1 MRILARSATVLAV
14 VLSAIPPPALPRDR
28 DYLPPEVAQALARGR
43 ITSTSLSIYVRE
55 IGREDPIV
63 SFNSEVPRNPAS
75 TMKVLTTYAALEL
88 LGPAYTWRTRA
99 YGTGRVAG
107 QVLEGDLWL
116 VGGGDPF
123 MTSERWWSFVNGL
136 RQTGI
141 SRIAGDVAIDNSLF
155 APQSEDRSAFDNR
168 PFRTY
173 NVLPD
178 ALLVNFQTILL
189 SVVPD
194 AASRRVRATTQPTP
208 ANLVIDNDVQLF
220 KGACRRS
227 SGGVVVAMP
236 DGASGNRITLAGRYA
251 DGCGPLSLTRAVMRA
266 PDFAFGTFKTLWR
279 EAGGT
284 LDGGMQQGTLPAGA
298 RLLYSFE
305 SLSLAE
311 IIRLVNKHSSNVM
324 ARTLLL
330 TIAAEKSGRPA
341 TVFGG
346 QSAIMDW
353 LGSKGIEIPGL
364 ALDNGSGLSR
374 SERITAVGLANV
386 LQAAH
391 QSQYMPEFAASLPL
405 SATDGTLKRRFRSP
419 QLQGRLRMK
428 TGNLDDVSALAGYVN
443 AASGRTY
450 VAVILVNHPGVDHGA
465 GEAVQAALIEWLFRQ

>member
-1 MRILARSATVLAV
+1 MRLHTRAAAIALL
-14 VLSAIPPPALPRDR
+14 LSTALPALPRDR
-28 DYLPPEVAQALARGR
+28 DYLPPEVTRALTRGR
-43 ITSTSLSIYVRE
+43 IPETNLSVYVRE
-55 IGREDPIV
+55 VGRDEPIV
-63 SFNSEVPRNPAS
+63 SLNSEVPRNPAS
-75 TMKVLTTYAALEL
+75 TMKVLTTYAALEI

-99 YGTGRVAG
+99 YASGPVTN

-123 MTSERWWSFVNGL
+123 MISERWWSFVNGL
-136 RQTGI
+136 RQTGVA
-141 SRIAGDVAIDNSLF
+141 RIAGDVAIDNTLF
-155 APQSEDRSAFDNR
+155 APQGDDRSTFDNR

-178 ALLVNFQTILL
+178 ALLVNFQTIAL
-189 SVVPD
+189 SVLPD
-194 AASRRVRATTQPTP
+194 TAARRVRAMTQPAP
-208 ANLVIDNDVQLF
+208 ANLVIDNDVQLY

-236 DGASGNRITLAGRYA
+236 DGASGSRIKLAGRYA

-279 EAGGT
+279 ESGGT
-284 LDGGMQQGTLPAGA
+284 LDGGMKLGVVPPDA
-298 RLLYSFE
+298 RLLYSYE
-305 SLSLAE
+305 SLTLAE

-341 TVFGG
+341 TTFGG
-346 QSAIMDW
+346 QAALHDW
-353 LGSKGIEIPGL
+353 LATKGISIPGL
-364 ALDNGSGLSR
+364 VLENGSGLSR
-374 SERITAVGLANV
+374 NERITAAGLAEV
-386 LQAAH
+386 LIAAH

-450 VAVILVNHPGVDHGA
+450 IAVIMLNHQGVEHGP
-465 GEAVQAALIEWLFRQ
+465 GEAVQAALIEWLFAQ

>member
-1 MRILARSATVLAV
+1 
-14 VLSAIPPPALPRDR
+14 
-28 DYLPPEVAQALARGR
+28 
-43 ITSTSLSIYVRE
+43 
-55 IGREDPIV
+55 
-63 SFNSEVPRNPAS
+63 
-75 TMKVLTTYAALEL
+75 
-88 LGPAYTWRTRA
+88 
-99 YGTGRVAG
+99 
-107 QVLEGDLWL
+107 
-116 VGGGDPF
+116 
-123 MTSERWWSFVNGL
+123 L
-136 RQTGI
+136 RQTGLT
-141 SRIAGDVAIDNSLF
+141 RITGDVAIDNTLF
-155 APQSEDRSAFDNR
+155 APQGDDRGAFDNR

-178 ALLVNFQTILL
+178 ALLVNFQTISL
-189 SVVPD
+189 VVTPD
-194 AASRRVRATTQPTP
+194 TVARRVRATTLPTP

-220 KGACRRS
+220 RGACGRR

-279 EAGGT
+279 ESGGT
-284 LDGGMQQGTLPAGA
+284 LDGGMKLATVPPDA
-298 RLLYSFE
+298 RLLYSYE
-305 SLSLAE
+305 SLTLAE

-341 TVFGG
+341 TPYGG
-346 QSAIMDW
+346 QVAVLDW
-353 LGSKGIEIPGL
+353 LATKGISMPGL
-364 ALDNGSGLSR
+364 VLDNGSGLSR
-374 SERITAVGLANV
+374 NERISAAGLAEV
-386 LQAAH
+386 LLAAH

-450 VAVILVNHPGVDHGA
+450 IAVILLNHPGVEHGP
-465 GEAVQAALIEWLFRQ
+465 GEAVQAALIEWLFAQ

>member
-1 MRILARSATVLAV
+1 MRLHTRAAAIALL
-14 VLSAIPPPALPRDR
+14 LSTALPTLPRDR
-28 DYLPPEVAQALARGR
+28 DYLPPEVTRALTRGR
-43 ITSTSLSIYVRE
+43 IPETNLSVYVRE
-55 IGREDPIV
+55 VGRDEPIV
-63 SFNSEVPRNPAS
+63 SLNSEVPRNPAS
-75 TMKVLTTYAALEL
+75 TMKVLTTYAALEI

-99 YGTGRVAG
+99 YASGPVTN

-123 MTSERWWSFVNGL
+123 MISERWWSFVNGL
-136 RQTGI
+136 RQTGVA
-141 SRIAGDVAIDNSLF
+141 RIAGDVAIDNTLF
-155 APQSEDRSAFDNR
+155 APQGDDRSTFDNR

-178 ALLVNFQTILL
+178 ALLVNFQTIAL
-189 SVVPD
+189 SVLPD
-194 AASRRVRATTQPTP
+194 TAARRVRAMTQPAP
-208 ANLVIDNDVQLF
+208 ANLVIDNDVQLY

-236 DGASGNRITLAGRYA
+236 DGASGSRIKLAGRYA

-279 EAGGT
+279 ESGGT
-284 LDGGMQQGTLPAGA
+284 LDGGMKLGVVPPDA
-298 RLLYSFE
+298 RLLYSYE
-305 SLSLAE
+305 SLTLAE

-341 TVFGG
+341 TTFGG
-346 QSAIMDW
+346 QAALHDW
-353 LGSKGIEIPGL
+353 LATKGISIPGL
-364 ALDNGSGLSR
+364 VLENGSGLSR
-374 SERITAVGLANV
+374 NERITAAGLAEV
-386 LQAAH
+386 LIAAH

-450 VAVILVNHPGVDHGA
+450 IAVIMLNHQGVEHGP
-465 GEAVQAALIEWLFRQ
+465 GEAVQAALIEWLFAQ

>member
-1 MRILARSATVLAV
+1 MRLHTRAAAIALL
-14 VLSAIPPPALPRDR
+14 LSTALPALPRDR
-28 DYLPPEVAQALARGR
+28 DYLPPEVTRALTRGR
-43 ITSTSLSIYVRE
+43 IPETNLSVYVRE
-55 IGREDPIV
+55 VGRDEPIV
-63 SFNSEVPRNPAS
+63 SLNSEVPRNPAS
-75 TMKVLTTYAALEL
+75 TMKVLTTYAALEI

-99 YGTGRVAG
+99 YASGPVTN
-107 QVLEGDLWL
+107 QLLEGDLWL

-123 MTSERWWSFVNGL
+123 MISERWWSFVNGL
-136 RQTGI
+136 RQTGVA
-141 SRIAGDVAIDNSLF
+141 RIAGDVAIDNTLF
-155 APQSEDRSAFDNR
+155 APQGDDRSTFDNR

-178 ALLVNFQTILL
+178 ALLVNFQTIAL
-189 SVVPD
+189 SVLPD
-194 AASRRVRATTQPTP
+194 TAARRVRAMTQPAP
-208 ANLVIDNDVQLF
+208 ANLVIDNDVQLY

-236 DGASGNRITLAGRYA
+236 DGASGSRIKLAGRYA

-279 EAGGT
+279 ESGGT
-284 LDGGMQQGTLPAGA
+284 LDGGMKLGVVPPDA
-298 RLLYSFE
+298 RLLYSYE
-305 SLSLAE
+305 SLTLAE

-341 TVFGG
+341 TTFGG
-346 QSAIMDW
+346 QAALHDW
-353 LGSKGIEIPGL
+353 LATKGISIPGL
-364 ALDNGSGLSR
+364 VLENGSGLSR
-374 SERITAVGLANV
+374 NERITAAGLAEV
-386 LQAAH
+386 LIAAH

-450 VAVILVNHPGVDHGA
+450 IAVIMLNHQGVEHGP
-465 GEAVQAALIEWLFRQ
+465 GEAVQAALIEWLFAQ